1 MYVLATKDDNKQT
14 TSSSGAN
21 KDSSQT
27 DTKSTKPTISITR
40 AKDVD
45 GVLTITKRK
54 ADTSFTITTGSLA
67 DKTTDTELTINGTAV
82 EADKAFSP
90 NYFRYSTTL
99 KPGDNKFTIIATNA
113 AGTDEKALIVKY
125 EQKAAAVPDPIFEAE
140 ITCQEYAQKQLK
152 VEDIN
157 ISYDQSS
164 IKKTQTDGTIIIK
177 VTIADSRGLFHEEKP
192 LGIMEC
198 TTDATGMKVNNFIN
212 Y

>member
-1 MYVLATKDDNKQT
+1 M
-14 TSSSGAN
+14 
-21 KDSSQT
+21 
-27 DTKSTKPTISITR
+27 
-40 AKDVD
+40 
-45 GVLTITKRK
+45 TITKQK

-67 DKTTDTELTINGTAV
+67 DKTTDTRLTINGTAV

-113 AGTDEKALIVKY
+113 AGKDEKALVVKY
-125 EQKAAAVPDPIFEAE
+125 EQKAAAASDPILEAE
-140 ITCQEYAQKQLK
+140 VTCQEYAQKQLK

-157 ISYDQSS
+157 INYDQSS
-164 IKKTQTDGTIIIK
+164 IKKKQADSTIIIK
-177 VTIADSRGLFHEEKP
+177 VNIADSRGLLHEEKP

-198 TTDATGMKVNNFIN
+198 TTDSTGMKVNNFIN